1 MKGFNKEAI
10 KQSII
15 DNVKSQFRRTID
27 EATPQQVYQAAA
39 YAVKDVVIDRWI
51 ATQKTYEESNVK

>member
-27 EATPQQVYQAAA
+27 EATPS
-39 YAVKDVVIDRWI
+39 R
-51 ATQKTYEESNVK
+51 